1 MNLLIHTCT
10 VHSTVI
16 INSMYSLWEDKHKTN
31 DLLGSY
37 FNKGLVIFSGNL
49 KSDSEKRKMLKY
61 AVYIFFSQNAAFKE
75 EQSTSLR

>member
-1 MNLLIHTCT
+1 MNLLIHT

-37 FNKGLVIFSGNL
+37 FNKSLVIFSGKL
-49 KSDSEKRKMLKY
+49 KSDSEKRKKLKH
-61 AVYIFFSQNAAFKE
+61 AVYFFLPKRSF
-75 EQSTSLR
+75 